1 MKRLCVTLVIL
12 LLAWL
17 PGMGQEPSNETL
29 TYDRFVGTL
38 GTISD
43 LLDRAIYLAT
53 AGIASY
59 DPKDQRL
66 YSLGIVNLLEGPE
79 SPLYDPT
86 IEFVIPDQE
95 GLRPMWLSLQTSG
108 DAQIGDVVRDM
119 LPTSQLMA
127 FSEAWLGIDH
137 FLRLA
142 SAAAQDAIEI
152 YRRTEWGTDAFR
164 SVYAHLLAARGGFSD
179 PYLIGGV
186 RLLVELLPPM
196 EIWVRPGESIQAAID
211 RIPEGG
217 TIYLEPG
224 TYRETLGISKS
235 LNLVGGAFV
244 INANPVF
251 GKSLIQGVEWRTAI
265 LVNSD
270 TPIEVSIRR
279 LQINDAANGVSV
291 SGEAH
296 LYMENVNFDENG
308 TGLYIGESAR
318 VECVS
323 CHFLDNKSAVL
334 CAAEST
340 CELRE
345 WCQIQWSTG
354 SDAAIMALGN
364 ASLVIDQCNI
374 VGNKGDG
381 IYVQDAVSLEIT
393 GSAIWD
399 NGGYGI
405 RVYSE
410 ECAARTD
417 ISEHTFTGTITGSG
431 NIIKKADE
439 ENGNRAGDL
448 CPAEYLFLKD
458 QAPEE

>member
-1 MKRLCVTLVIL
+1 MKRLCVILVIL

-17 PGMGQEPSNETL
+17 PGMGQEPSDEAL
-29 TYDRFVGTL
+29 TYDRLVETL

-43 LLDRAIYLAT
+43 LLDRAIYLAR

-59 DPKDQRL
+59 DPGDLRV
-66 YSLGIVNLLEGPE
+66 YALGIVNLLEGPE

-86 IEFVIPDQE
+86 IESVIPDQE
-95 GLRPMWLSLQTSG
+95 GLRPLWSSLQSSV
-108 DAQIGDVVRDM
+108 DAPIWDIVRDV
-119 LPTSQLMA
+119 LPTSQVMA
-127 FSEAWLGIDH
+127 FVEAWPETNH

-142 SAAAQDAIEI
+142 SAAAHDAAKTY
-152 YRRTEWGTDAFR
+152 YRVVAANDALR
-164 SVYAHLLAARGGFSD
+164 SAYAHLLAARGGFSD

-186 RLLVELLPPM
+186 RLMVELLPPM
-196 EIWVRPGESIQAAID
+196 EIWIRPGESIQAAID

-251 GKSLIQGVEWRTAI
+251 GKSLIQGVEWRPAI
-265 LVNSD
+265 LVNAD
-270 TPIEVSIRR
+270 TPIEVSIRS

-296 LYMENVNFDENG
+296 LYMENVKFDENE
-308 TGLYIGESAR
+308 TGLYVGESAR

-345 WCQIQWSTG
+345 ECQIHWSTG
-354 SDAAIMALGN
+354 SDAAIRALGN
-364 ASLVIDQCNI
+364 ASLVIDHCNI
-374 VGNKGDG
+374 GGNKGDG
-381 IYVQDAVSLEIT
+381 IYVQDAVSLDIT

-405 RVYSE
+405 RVYCE
-410 ECAARTD
+410 ECTNRTD
-417 ISEHTFTGTITGSG
+417 ISDHAFTGTITGSG
-431 NIIKKADE
+431 NMIKKADE
-439 ENGNRAGDL
+439 EFGNKKGDV

>member
-1 MKRLCVTLVIL
+1 
-12 LLAWL
+12 
-17 PGMGQEPSNETL
+17 MGQEPSAEAL
-29 TYDRFVGTL
+29 TYDRLVETL

-59 DPKDQRL
+59 DPKDQRV
-66 YSLGIVNLLEGPE
+66 YALGIVNLLEGPE

-95 GLRPMWLSLQTSG
+95 GLRPMWSSLQSSG
-108 DAQIGDVVRDM
+108 DAPIGDVVRDV
-119 LPTSQLMA
+119 LPTSQLVA
-127 FSEAWLGIDH
+127 FSEAWFGIGQ

-142 SAAAQDAIEI
+142 SAAAQDAVETC
-152 YRRTEWGTDAFR
+152 YHVEGVPDAFR

-196 EIWVRPGESIQAAID
+196 EIWVRPGESIQTAID

-244 INANPVF
+244 LNANPVF

-279 LQINDAANGVSV
+279 LQIKDAANGVSV
-291 SGEAH
+291 SGKAC

-308 TGLYIGESAR
+308 TGLYVGESAR
-318 VECVS
+318 AECIS
-323 CHFLDNKSAVL
+323 CHFLDNARAVL

-345 WCQIQWSTG
+345 ECQIQWSTG
-354 SDAAIMALGN
+354 SGGAAITALGN
-364 ASLVIDQCNI
+364 AHLVIDQCNI

-405 RVYSE
+405 RAACRE
-410 ECAARTD
+410 EFAARTD

-431 NIIKKADE
+431 NMIRKADE
-439 ENGNRAGDL
+439 ENGNRAGDV